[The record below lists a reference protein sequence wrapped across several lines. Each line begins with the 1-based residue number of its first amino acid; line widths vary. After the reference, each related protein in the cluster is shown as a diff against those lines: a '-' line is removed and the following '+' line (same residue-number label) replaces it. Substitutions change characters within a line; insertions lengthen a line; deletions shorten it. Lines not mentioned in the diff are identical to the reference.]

1 MSQAG
6 AYLVNGFLKVFACV
20 YRPWILDSRVHPVKE
35 AITTATGYSF
45 PSGHTTSAT
54 TFFAGT
60 VLRGRLS
67 KGLNIV
73 LIICLLLVGFSRNYL
88 GVHSILDVI
97 FAIIFTLMVLF
108 VFSKLFDKLETNP
121 NLDIIISVVGI
132 IISILVVIYSLTKSY
147 PLDYDAAGK
156 LIVDPAILTI
166 DTFKSAGFAVGIFFS
181 WPIERR
187 FIKFLTDGTV
197 ETKVLRFICG
207 FIALEFIINVI
218 LPIIGETPIGGFL
231 QYFLIMVF
239 VMLIYPIIFKFFENR
254 ANKV

>member
-1 MSQAG
+1 M
-6 AYLVNGFLKVFACV
+6 KVFACV

-45 PSGHTTSAT
+45 PSGHTTNAT
-54 TFFAGT
+54 TFFAGS
-60 VLRGRLS
+60 VLRGKLS
-67 KGLNIV
+67 KGLSTV

-97 FAIIFTLMVLF
+97 FAIIFTLIVLL
-108 VFSKLFDKLETNP
+108 VFSKLFDKLENNP
-121 NLDIIISVVGI
+121 NLDILISVVGI

-166 DTFKSAGFAVGIFFS
+166 DTFKYAGFAVGIFFS

-197 ETKVLRFICG
+197 ETKVLRFISG
-207 FIALEFIINVI
+207 FIGLEFIINVI
-218 LPIIGETPIGGFL
+218 LPLIGETPIGGFL
-231 QYFLIMVF
+231 QYFLVMVF
-239 VMLIYPIIFKFFENR
+239 VMLIYPIIFKFFESR
-254 ANKV
+254 SNKVEN

>member
-1 MSQAG
+1 M
-6 AYLVNGFLKVFACV
+6 
-20 YRPWILDSRVHPVKE
+20 HPVKE

-45 PSGHTTSAT
+45 PSGHTTNAT

-60 VLRGRLS
+60 VLRGKLS
-67 KGLNIV
+67 KGLSIV

-97 FAIIFTLMVLF
+97 FAIIFTLIVLL
-108 VFSKLFDKLETNP
+108 VFSKLFDKLENNP
-121 NLDIIISVVGI
+121 NLDILISVVGI

-166 DTFKSAGFAVGIFFS
+166 DTFKYAGFAVGIFFS

-197 ETKVLRFICG
+197 ETKVLRFISG
-207 FIALEFIINVI
+207 FIGLEFIINVI
-218 LPIIGETPIGGFL
+218 LPLIGETPIGGFI

-254 ANKV
+254 ANKVKN